1 MISVGLIG
9 KTNVGKSTFFAAAT
23 LMDVEI
29 ANRPFVTIEPN
40 VGIAYAKKKCVH
52 VELGVKCNPKNSLCI
67 KDFRFIPVRLI
78 DVAGL
83 IPGAHEGRGLG
94 NKFLDDLRK
103 ADVLIHVIDASGS
116 TNEEGQPVPPGS
128 RNPEEDLAFIET
140 ELDEWFLSIIKK
152 DWEKFART
160 TDLSGKDMV
169 EALLSK
175 MSGVSVNRR
184 HIIKALKLSSLEN
197 VKLMHWGEEGLRKFS
212 HTLRVVSK
220 PIVIAANKSDLPVS
234 RDNIKRLQSKFKHV
248 VPVSAESELALRRAS
263 RSGIIDYVPGEANFT
278 ILKRL
283 DERQTKAMNYIK
295 TNVLDVY
302 GTTGVQDAL
311 NEAVFSALEM
321 IAVYPVEDERKFTNR
336 DGDVLPD
343 VFLMEKGSTPK
354 DLALAIHTDLG
365 RGFLYAVDAKR
376 RMRVGEEYLLQDND
390 VIKIVSST
398 ARP

>member
-1 MISVGLIG
+1 
-9 KTNVGKSTFFAAAT
+9 
-23 LMDVEI
+23 
-29 ANRPFVTIEPN
+29 
-40 VGIAYAKKKCVH
+40 
-52 VELGVKCNPKNSLCI
+52 
-67 KDFRFIPVRLI
+67 
-78 DVAGL
+78 
-83 IPGAHEGRGLG
+83 
-94 NKFLDDLRK
+94 
-103 ADVLIHVIDASGS
+103 
-116 TNEEGQPVPPGS
+116 
-128 RNPEEDLAFIET
+128 
-140 ELDEWFLSIIKK
+140 
-152 DWEKFART
+152 
-160 TDLSGKDMV
+160 
-169 EALLSK
+169 
-175 MSGVSVNRR
+175 
-184 HIIKALKLSSLEN
+184 
-197 VKLMHWGEEGLRKFS
+197 
-212 HTLRVVSK
+212 
-220 PIVIAANKSDLPVS
+220 
-234 RDNIKRLQSKFKHV
+234 
-248 VPVSAESELALRRAS
+248 LALRRAS

-365 RGFLYAVDAKR
+365 RGFLYAIDAKR